1 MSEEKRIC
9 LDVTF
14 RQAGPLEVS
23 FRPAKE
29 LDELRERVAKL
40 ESELGHMTLY
50 ANLSM
55 RLTDELQEAK
65 RRLEALGQDT
75 SFIHLR

>member
-1 MSEEKRIC
+1 MSWKRRYC

-14 RQAGPLEVS
+14 Y
-23 FRPAKE
+23 PAKE
-29 LDELRERVAKL
+29 LGELRARVAKL
-40 ESELGHMTLY
+40 ESELGKMTLY
-50 ANLSM
+50 ANLSL

-65 RRLEALGQDT
+65 RRLEALGEDT

>member
-1 MSEEKRIC
+1 MEERIC

-23 FRPAKE
+23 VSPAKE
-29 LDELRERVAKL
+29 LDELRERVARQ

>member
-40 ESELGHMTLY
+40 EGELGRMSLY
-50 ANLSM
+50 ANMVL

>member
-1 MSEEKRIC
+1 MSGKRRLC
-9 LDVTF
+9 VDVTF
-14 RQAGPLEVS
+14 RLAEPLEVS

-29 LDELRERVAKL
+29 MEELRARVAKL
-40 ESELGHMTLY
+40 ESELGRMSLY
-50 ANLSM
+50 ANLSL